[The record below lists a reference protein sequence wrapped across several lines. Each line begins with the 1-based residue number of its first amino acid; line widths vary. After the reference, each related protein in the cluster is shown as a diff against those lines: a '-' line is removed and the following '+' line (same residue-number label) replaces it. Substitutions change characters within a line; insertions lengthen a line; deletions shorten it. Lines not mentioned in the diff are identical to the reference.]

1 MKKLYR
7 GFSTKNFLKSKSFRL
22 YDAELVKEDI
32 LRHIFTSLRSR
43 PFVPEFGSII
53 NTIIFQPLDEE
64 TVEEIFTDIQRVLE
78 SDPRVAIVEY
88 NVIPNEETSTVLIA
102 AVLNYIE
109 LNFTDRFDLNL
120 QFET

>member
-1 MKKLYR
+1 MKRIYR
-7 GFSTKNFLKSKSFRL
+7 GFSTKNFLKTKSFKL
-22 YDAELVKEDI
+22 YDAELVKEDL

-53 NTIIFQPLDEE
+53 NSIIFQPLDDE
-64 TVEEIFTDIQRVLE
+64 TVEEISSDVRRILD
-78 SDPRVAIVEY
+78 SDPRVQVLEFD
-88 NVIPNEETSTVLIA
+88 VIPDEETNTVLVA

-120 QFET
+120 QFEI